1 MTAPITQW
9 EIFHEIRNHLR
20 VIAPLLERIGGGSG
34 SQVSAGYVEMDK
46 GTDERFT
53 DAGWSSVEAL
63 RTVAFN
69 SAAFLW
75 DVSGEATGDVD
86 ARLLN
91 DVQGFFA
98 VLACALLGMDK
109 DARLGAHPPW
119 VATGLWR
126 MLGELQERIGK
137 EPERGRTMGE
147 KEASS

>member
-1 MTAPITQW
+1 MSAPITQW

-20 VIAPLLERIGGGSG
+20 VIEPLLERIGCGSG
-34 SQVSAGYVEMDK
+34 SQVGAGYVEMDK
-46 GTDERFT
+46 ETDERFT
-53 DAGWSSVEAL
+53 ELGWSTVEAL
-63 RTVAFN
+63 RTVAYT
-69 SAAFLW
+69 SAAYLW
-75 DVSGEATGDVD
+75 DVSGETTGDVD

-126 MLGELQERIGK
+126 MHGELQERVGK
-137 EPERGRTMGE
+137 EPERGRTIGE
-147 KEASS
+147 KEASA